1 MKMNGRNKKTL
12 FHKLIE
18 TIKEDILLVPLWLA
32 GVVVGYVIASAFL
45 NYAIP
50 K

>member
-1 MKMNGRNKKTL
+1 MKGTKIL

-18 TIKEDILLVPLWLA
+18 TIKEDILLLPLWLVGA
-32 GVVVGYVIASAFL
+32 AVGYVIASAFL
-45 NYAIP
+45 NYAIQ

>member
-1 MKMNGRNKKTL
+1 MKGTKIL

-18 TIKEDILLVPLWLA
+18 TTKEDILLLPFWLVGA
-32 GVVVGYVIASAFL
+32 AGYVIASAFL
-45 NYAIP
+45 NYAIQ

>member
-32 GVVVGYVIASAFL
+32 GAAVGYVIASAFL